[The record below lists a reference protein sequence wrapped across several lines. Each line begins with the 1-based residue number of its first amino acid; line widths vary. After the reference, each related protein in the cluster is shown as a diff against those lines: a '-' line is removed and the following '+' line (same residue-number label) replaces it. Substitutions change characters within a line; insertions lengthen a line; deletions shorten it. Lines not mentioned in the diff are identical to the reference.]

1 VGLIRRKGL
10 TPVNNGNLVETPQ
23 RTYYQDRFMTTRRKF
38 GSLSII
44 FSAAVLTS
52 AGLFLLGLITISMA
66 GRMGWGLGEYGPW
79 LPLIGL
85 EYGLLL
91 GIIIGAIVSWKKFHS
106 T

>member
-1 VGLIRRKGL
+1 
-10 TPVNNGNLVETPQ
+10 
-23 RTYYQDRFMTTRRKF
+23 MATRRKF
-38 GSLSII
+38 GSISII
-44 FSAAVLTS
+44 FSAAVLSS
-52 AGLFLLGLITISMA
+52 AALFLLALITIAVA

-106 T
+106 N

>member
-1 VGLIRRKGL
+1 
-10 TPVNNGNLVETPQ
+10 
-23 RTYYQDRFMTTRRKF
+23 MATRRKF
-38 GSLSII
+38 GALGII

-52 AGLFLLGLITISMA
+52 AASLLLGLITISIA

-91 GIIIGAIVSWKKFHS
+91 GIIIGAIVSWKRS
-106 T
+106 RSDRVWR